1 MQKKLLKNAI
11 YRLFA
16 GKLKSFKTLILY
28 TLQFKIIAMT
38 IENCFKAVL
47 NYEKI
52 LG

>member
-16 GKLKSFKTLILY
+16 GKLKSFKT
-28 TLQFKIIAMT
+28 IAMT

-47 NYEKI
+47 NYDQNSRIKVEWFPPNS
-52 LG
+52 